1 MGAVLMQT
9 QHVARRSSDSACF
22 AAFPSQNG
30 MTLSS
35 AYRDIRNSVILR
47 QCASVE
53 ARISHERLAGE
64 NTPPE
69 LEQNDRSKECLR
81 RLKPFAHLAL
91 WSQFRPAAAIRPPMM
106 NMLLLTQH
114 RSLLNRHTPANT
126 NRTVAERA
134 ARPALP
140 HMLHGGSTFIK
151 EGTPC

>member
-9 QHVARRSSDSACF
+9 QHVARRSSGSACF
-22 AAFPSQNG
+22 AAFPSQNS
-30 MTLSS
+30 MILSS

-47 QCASVE
+47 QRASVE
-53 ARISHERLAGE
+53 ARISHERLVGE

-91 WSQFRPAAAIRPPMM
+91 WSQFRPVAATRPQMM
-106 NMLLLTQH
+106 SMLLTQH
-114 RSLLNRHTPANT
+114 RSLLSRHTPANT
-126 NRTVAERA
+126 NKTVAERA
-134 ARPALP
+134 AGPALP

>member
-9 QHVARRSSDSACF
+9 QYVARHSSGSACF
-22 AAFPSQNG
+22 AAFPSQNS
-30 MTLSS
+30 MILSS
-35 AYRDIRNSVILR
+35 AYRDIRNSAILR
-47 QCASVE
+47 QRASVE
-53 ARISHERLAGE
+53 ALISHERLAGE

-91 WSQFRPAAAIRPPMM
+91 WSQFRPVAATRPQMM
-106 NMLLLTQH
+106 SMLLTQH
-114 RSLLNRHTPANT
+114 RSLLSRHTPANT
-126 NRTVAERA
+126 NKTVAERA
-134 ARPALP
+134 AGPALP

>member
-9 QHVARRSSDSACF
+9 QHVARRSSGSACF
-22 AAFPSQNG
+22 AAFPSQNS
-30 MTLSS
+30 MILSS

-47 QCASVE
+47 QRASVE
-53 ARISHERLAGE
+53 ARISHERLVGE

-91 WSQFRPAAAIRPPMM
+91 WSQFRPVAATRPQMM
-106 NMLLLTQH
+106 SMLLTQH
-114 RSLLNRHTPANT
+114 RSLLSRHTPANT
-126 NRTVAERA
+126 NKTVAERA
-134 ARPALP
+134 AGPPLP